1 MKEEVPNHMNI
12 SEWLAHA
19 EAQLTATGCP
29 DPAIDARWMAED
41 TLGMSRTDLKFESE
55 RAVPAEALE
64 RLEAMLARR
73 CAGEPVQYILGSADF
88 MGLKFQVG
96 PGVLI
101 PRQDTETLVE
111 AALIALQEAGPGPAV
126 LDLCA
131 GSGCIGLS
139 LASLA
144 PHAAVTLSDASR
156 EALEI
161 ARKNMHAL
169 GVKAELRHGDLF
181 AAVGRSRFD
190 LIASNPPYIPR
201 GELPTLQK
209 EVQYEPRLAL
219 DGGPDGLDFYR
230 RIAKDAGA
238 HLNPGGS
245 IYLEVGAGQAPAVLE
260 LLKSHLPCL
269 EAGTIKDL
277 NGIERVVFAKVNEE

>member
-1 MKEEVPNHMNI
+1 MII

-19 EAQLTATGCP
+19 AALLAASGCP
-29 DPAIDARWMAED
+29 DPQIDARWMAED
-41 TLGMSRTDLKFESE
+41 TLGMTRTDLKFESD
-55 RAVPAEALE
+55 RAIPPAALN
-64 RLEAMLARR
+64 RLEGMLSRR

-96 PGVLI
+96 PAVLI

-111 AALIALQEAGPGPAV
+111 AALIALQSGPRSPAV
-126 LDLCA
+126 LDLCC

-144 PHAAVTLSDASR
+144 PHARVTLADVSR

-161 ARKNMHAL
+161 ARRNAHAL
-169 GVKAELRHGDLF
+169 GVKAELKHGDLF
-181 AAVGRSRFD
+181 SAVGRERFN
-190 LIASNPPYIPR
+190 LIAANPPYIPR
-201 GELPTLQK
+201 GTLAELQR

-230 RIAKDAGA
+230 RIAGEAGS

-245 IYLEVGAGQAPAVLE
+245 LWLEVGIDEAGAVLE
-260 LLKSHLPCL
+260 LVKAHLPCL

-277 NGIERVVFAKVNEE
+277 NGVERVVFAKI

>member
-1 MKEEVPNHMNI
+1 MNI
-12 SEWLAHA
+12 TEWLAHA
-19 EAQLTATGCP
+19 AAQLAASGCP
-29 DPAIDARWMAED
+29 DPEIDARWMAED
-41 TLGMSRTDLKFESE
+41 TLGMSRTDLKFEGD
-55 RAVPAEALE
+55 RAVSAEALAQ
-64 RLEAMLARR
+64 LEAMLERR
-73 CAGEPVQYILGSADF
+73 RAGEPVQYILGSADF

-111 AALIALQEAGPGPAV
+111 AALIALQTLGDSPSV

-144 PHAAVTLSDASR
+144 PHARVTLADASR

-161 ARKNMHAL
+161 ARRNMHAL
-169 GVKAELRHGDLF
+169 SVKAELRHGDLF
-181 AAVGRSRFD
+181 AAVGRERFD

-201 GELPTLQK
+201 GELAELQR

-230 RIAKDAGA
+230 RVAGEA
-238 HLNPGGS
+238 ERHLNPGGS
-245 IYLEVGAGQAPAVLE
+245 IYLEVGMGQAPAVLE
-260 LLKSHLPCL
+260 LLKADLPCV
-269 EAGTIKDL
+269 EAGTVKDL
-277 NGIERVVFAKVNEE
+277 NGVERVVFAKI

>member
-1 MKEEVPNHMNI
+1 MNI
-12 SEWLAHA
+12 SDWLTHA
-19 EAQLTATGCP
+19 ASQLTASGCP
-29 DPAIDARWMAED
+29 DPRIDARWMVED
-41 TLGMSRTDLKFESE
+41 TLGMSRTELKFESD
-55 RAVPAEALE
+55 RAVPAEALA

-88 MGLKFQVG
+88 MGLKFQVSS
-96 PGVLI
+96 GVLI

-111 AALIALQEAGPGPAV
+111 AALIALQGAGDDPRL
-126 LDLCA
+126 LDLCT

-139 LASLA
+139 LASLVPRA
-144 PHAAVTLSDASR
+144 RVTLCDASR

-161 ARKNMHAL
+161 AKKNMHAL
-169 GVKAELRHGDLF
+169 GVKVDIRHGDLF
-181 AAVGRSRFD
+181 DAVGRAKFD

-201 GELPTLQK
+201 GELSELQK

-230 RIAKDAGA
+230 RIASEAGS

-245 IYLEVGAGQAPAVLE
+245 VYLEVGIGQAPAVLE
-260 LLKSHLPCL
+260 LLKASLPCL

-277 NGIERVVFAKVNEE
+277 NGIERVVFAKI

>member
-1 MKEEVPNHMNI
+1 MNI

-19 EAQLTATGCP
+19 ASQLTASGCP
-29 DPAIDARWMAED
+29 DPQIDARWMAED
-41 TLGMSRTDLKFESE
+41 TLGMSRTELKFESD
-55 RAVPAEALE
+55 RAVPPDVLP
-64 RLEAMLARR
+64 RLEDMLARR

-88 MGLKFQVG
+88 MGLKFEVS

-111 AALIALQEAGPGPAV
+111 AALIALQGAGERPDV
-126 LDLCA
+126 LDLCT

-139 LASLA
+139 LASLV
-144 PHAAVTLSDASR
+144 PHARVTLSDASR

-161 ARKNMHAL
+161 AKKNMHAL
-169 GVKAELRHGDLF
+169 GVKADLRHGDLF
-181 AAVGRSRFD
+181 AAVGRARFD

-201 GELPTLQK
+201 GELAELQK

-230 RIAKDAGA
+230 RIAEEAGA

-245 IYLEVGAGQAPAVLE
+245 IYLEVGIGQAPAVLE
-260 LLKSHLPCL
+260 LLKAHLPCL
-269 EAGTIKDL
+269 EAGTIRDL
-277 NGIERVVFAKVNEE
+277 NGIERVVFAKV